1 MLQSMSISLCAWVNS
16 SLYFWAWFLRM
27 IYWLPLTLWLSFYH
41 LHLKAASTGC
51 LSTRTTMRCS
61 ESKDIVLLGLFE
73 LFSPPTAL
81 RLSRASPSSRVPSLL
96 LFKVKFSF
104 RYWKTSR
111 PFTLCLSWSE
121 IDNIVFRVASLGYF
135 GQNLKMRTKRVKN
148 VKLEEEPDL
157 EAILT
162 SIVSPVVER
171 FRRNLKKIVILYVP
185 L

>member
-1 MLQSMSISLCAWVNS
+1 M
-16 SLYFWAWFLRM
+16 
-27 IYWLPLTLWLSFYH
+27 
-41 LHLKAASTGC
+41 
-51 LSTRTTMRCS
+51 
-61 ESKDIVLLGLFE
+61 
-73 LFSPPTAL
+73 
-81 RLSRASPSSRVPSLL
+81 
-96 LFKVKFSF
+96 
-104 RYWKTSR
+104 
-111 PFTLCLSWSE
+111 CLSWSE